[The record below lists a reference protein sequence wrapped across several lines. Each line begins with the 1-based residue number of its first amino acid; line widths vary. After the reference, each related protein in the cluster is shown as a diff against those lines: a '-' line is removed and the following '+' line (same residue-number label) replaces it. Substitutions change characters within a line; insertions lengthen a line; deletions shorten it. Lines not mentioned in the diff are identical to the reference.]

1 MKLKIHLK
9 ALGIVLGVVLFWGCD
24 NWLDVRPESE
34 LNEDQMFATEQ
45 GYMDAL
51 YGVYVNMGKNELYGG
66 SLPLTMDLVAQTF
79 DVAPGSDYEYFKTFE
94 YQNPLCTGIMD
105 YVWERLYYC
114 IMLTNNILKHLEDV
128 TPEQFDSYYYLR
140 GECLGL
146 RAFLHYE
153 LLRIFAPDIKDK
165 PDYLAI
171 PYKRLY
177 SNDIEPQL
185 TVAQVFEDII
195 IDLEAAK
202 EALKN
207 DVIRTNPPEF
217 LENQKENGTSED
229 VTENNDQYYISTFL
243 ENRKYRMNYYGVL
256 ATLARVYIDRAQGDD
271 VEKAYQYAK
280 EVISS
285 GKFRL
290 IQRDDFI
297 KPSNEVKQRDALF
310 SDEFVFALFSTKV
323 AAFYTSCCY
332 PASTFTK
339 RFRVRDIASIFGT
352 EVNDFRYMLTEQ
364 DEGNSQHILL
374 KKHHADYE
382 NSKQK
387 IRMLGLAEMYYIAA
401 EAKPGEAYELM
412 EEIMVSRGIACPLTE
427 ISSRDKVMETIVKEY
442 RKEFMGD
449 GQLFFIFKRLVKES
463 FLLNLNLNIR
473 KDDKGLVF
481 PLPEAEIEY
490 GERVSEIWK

>member
-1 MKLKIHLK
+1 M
-9 ALGIVLGVVLFWGCD
+9 
-24 NWLDVRPESE
+24 
-34 LNEDQMFATEQ
+34 
-45 GYMDAL
+45 
-51 YGVYVNMGKNELYGG
+51 
-66 SLPLTMDLVAQTF
+66 
-79 DVAPGSDYEYFKTFE
+79 
-94 YQNPLCTGIMD
+94 
-105 YVWERLYYC
+105 
-114 IMLTNNILKHLEDV
+114 
-128 TPEQFDSYYYLR
+128 
-140 GECLGL
+140 
-146 RAFLHYE
+146 
-153 LLRIFAPDIKDK
+153 
-165 PDYLAI
+165 
-171 PYKRLY
+171 
-177 SNDIEPQL
+177 
-185 TVAQVFEDII
+185 
-195 IDLEAAK
+195 
-202 EALKN
+202 
-207 DVIRTNPPEF
+207 IRTNPPEF

-323 AAFYTSCCY
+323 DAFYTSCCY

>member
-1 MKLKIHLK
+1 M
-9 ALGIVLGVVLFWGCD
+9 
-24 NWLDVRPESE
+24 
-34 LNEDQMFATEQ
+34 
-45 GYMDAL
+45 
-51 YGVYVNMGKNELYGG
+51 
-66 SLPLTMDLVAQTF
+66 
-79 DVAPGSDYEYFKTFE
+79 
-94 YQNPLCTGIMD
+94 
-105 YVWERLYYC
+105 
-114 IMLTNNILKHLEDV
+114 
-128 TPEQFDSYYYLR
+128 
-140 GECLGL
+140 GL

-297 KPSNEVKQRDALF
+297 SLPMS
-310 SDEFVFALFSTKV
+310 
-323 AAFYTSCCY
+323 
-332 PASTFTK
+332 
-339 RFRVRDIASIFGT
+339 
-352 EVNDFRYMLTEQ
+352 
-364 DEGNSQHILL
+364 
-374 KKHHADYE
+374 
-382 NSKQK
+382 
-387 IRMLGLAEMYYIAA
+387 
-401 EAKPGEAYELM
+401 
-412 EEIMVSRGIACPLTE
+412 
-427 ISSRDKVMETIVKEY
+427 ETT
-442 RKEFMGD
+442 
-449 GQLFFIFKRLVKES
+449 
-463 FLLNLNLNIR
+463 
-473 KDDKGLVF
+473 
-481 PLPEAEIEY
+481 
-490 GERVSEIWK
+490 